1 MRIQRQLKVVRVAGG
16 MEKPSIWLSMT
27 CPCSM
32 NRGKKASAVL
42 KIMPASRTGN
52 ILAKIFNSST
62 CVTAQSFH
70 GLGILLDVSS
80 EAVIVAARSKNLNM
94 KTVNLLENRECIKI
108 VNL

>member
-32 NRGKKASAVL
+32 NRGKNPSAAVL

-52 ILAKIFNSST
+52 ILAKIFNSS
-62 CVTAQSFH
+62 TAQSFH

>member
-1 MRIQRQLKVVRVAGG
+1 MRMQRQLKVVRVAGE
-16 MEKPSIWLSMT
+16 MDKPS

-32 NRGKKASAVL
+32 NRGKNPSAAVL

-62 CVTAQSFH
+62 CVTVQSFH

-94 KTVNLLENRECIKI
+94 KIINLLENREFIEI
-108 VNL
+108 LNL